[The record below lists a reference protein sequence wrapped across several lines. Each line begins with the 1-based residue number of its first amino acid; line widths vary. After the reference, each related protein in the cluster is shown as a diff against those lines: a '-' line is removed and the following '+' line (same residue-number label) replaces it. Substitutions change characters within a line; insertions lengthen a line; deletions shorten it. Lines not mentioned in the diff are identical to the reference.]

1 MTQEELIKALKGSGG
16 REQVNFD
23 LGQIQLRPTIQR
35 GGQYNV
41 QVQQAPQTNPA
52 LQLADALKGGSQLL
66 NQFVDVQ
73 TKQGEIAA
81 NALTPEEVIKR
92 VEQGD
97 PNAGSFLDKLGKE
110 KTFVET
116 TYKRYYNSTVQP
128 KLTALA
134 EELKNRPVHEYADQ
148 GITTPEDF
156 KAYADGRVKELT
168 DQFSEYTNKSP
179 YAKVLH
185 NQLIEEVV
193 PDLVQRQV
201 SNFDANV
208 TKFNKDEVINN
219 LTRLTVDHGVNP
231 APTAAKN
238 VAATVGAR
246 ITQFGQTGKDGGV
259 KDSLLDPN
267 SALAIGFKVPPEEQ
281 AKIKKGLPSIHKM
294 KAGDIAVS
302 PDIRAQFEAQG
313 VQYMD
318 TVTVKLDDG
327 TTHTG
332 RWMDVTAEEF
342 QGKVMSGRF
351 DLYTPE
357 GNNPLDGKKVSG
369 WSTDEATSSQ
379 RFNDNVNN
387 VFQVNADALL
397 NRAKISPTETSKI
410 LRENASTEI
419 QTLTKEGKFAE
430 ARKLLGAINDVKL
443 GNQPL
448 FGSVDGRAT
457 FVGLEDL
464 VDREEDQFSAENSRD
479 EEKRNRDLSAEY
491 EIKALREINS
501 GKNYDEVFEK
511 LKAEVLAQD
520 LTDYQ
525 RSSIIKNLDQA
536 QNQQYAANIKASSVV
551 EDAIKTF
558 GLGDQVVKTAVVANT
573 PSDAFEYMSLN
584 FPKETLDTIITQDI
598 NGKPSIK
605 PGAVQLLSQ
614 TIQQAQYSTEE
625 ALQTVA
631 RGMRVNNELEYGG
644 VKYDVSTPALKREVG
659 SKLATIIN
667 DQFKENIKNSFTNN
681 INSSQL
687 KPEAT
692 PDISDEEQA
701 LYDVKLLEQGGDVK
715 LAKLAVA
722 NEKRKINAET
732 SVVNKDG
739 TVRTGRSF
747 AENPYEFAT
756 KVNNSLTKGLIKTAN
771 GEQDSA
777 TSFKA
782 FSAAK
787 YEVHNSQAYGND
799 LKDYYG
805 APIGSKQQSAAARN
819 IRSSFEQVGFPV
831 DAIQSGVIKK
841 QIQKQTA
848 SGRLSPDGGMQTIL
862 FSIEDDYLRNL
873 EAYKVVPIIPA
884 HWLQKRDEPVY
895 SSALEK
901 FSKKWGISKEQIT
914 DQETL
919 YQSRGI
925 KVTK

>member
-1 MTQEELIKALKGSGG
+1 MTQEELLKALKGGGG

-23 LGQIQLRPTIQR
+23 LGQVGLRPTIQR

-41 QVQQAPQTNPA
+41 QVQQTPQTNPA
-52 LQLADALKGGSQLL
+52 LQLAEVFKDSSKLL
-66 NQFVDVQ
+66 NNFVDIQ
-73 TKQGEIAA
+73 TKQGEIEA

-168 DQFSEYTNKSP
+168 DQFSEYTDKSP

-201 SNFDANV
+201 SNFDSNV

-219 LTRLTVDHGVNP
+219 LTPLTADHGVNP

-238 VAATVGAR
+238 VPATGGSR

-259 KDSLLDPN
+259 KDSLLDSN
-267 SALAIGFKVPPEEQ
+267 SAIGVGFRVPPAEQ
-281 AKIKKGLPSIHKM
+281 EKIKKGLPSIHKM
-294 KAGDIAVS
+294 KAGDVAVS
-302 PDIRAQFEAQG
+302 PDIRAQLEAEG

-318 TVTVKLDDG
+318 TITLKLDDG

-342 QGKVMSGRF
+342 QGKPMSGRW

-369 WSTDEATSSQ
+369 WSTDEATAAQ

-387 VFQVNADALL
+387 VFQVNADSLL
-397 NRAKISPTETSKI
+397 NRAKVSPTEASKI
-410 LRENASTEI
+410 LRENASTQI

-479 EEKRNRDLSAEY
+479 EEKRNKDLSAEY
-491 EIKALREINS
+491 EIKALREINA

-511 LKAEVLAQD
+511 QTADVLARED

-525 RSSIIKNLDQA
+525 RSSIIKNLYQA

-551 EDAIKTF
+551 EDTIKAY
-558 GLGDQVVKTAVVANT
+558 GLGDQIVKTAVVANT

-584 FPKETLDTIITQDI
+584 FPKEILDTIITQDLS
-598 NGKPSIK
+598 GKPSIK

-631 RGMRVNNELEYGG
+631 QGLRVNNELEYGG
-644 VKYDVSTPALKREVG
+644 VKYNVSTPALKRETG
-659 SKLATIIN
+659 AKLATIIN
-667 DQFKENIKNSFTNN
+667 DQFKENIKAAFTNN
-681 INSSQL
+681 INRSQF
-687 KPEAT
+687 KQAVSQT
-692 PDISDEEQA
+692 VSDEEQA
-701 LYDVKLLEQGGDVK
+701 LFDAKLVKFGGD
-715 LAKLAVA
+715 AKLARVDLE
-722 NEKRKINAET
+722 NDKRKANQET
-732 SVVNKDG
+732 SVVNADG
-739 TVRTGRSF
+739 TVRVGVGLFES
-747 AENPYEFAT
+747 AYDYAT
-756 KVNNSLTKGLIKTAN
+756 KANNSLTKGLIKN
-771 GEQDSA
+771 SKGEVD
-777 TSFKA
+777 
-782 FSAAK
+782 AAK
-787 YEVHNSQAYGND
+787 SYEVFSSAKASVHNSQWFPYD
-799 LKDYYG
+799 LDDYYA
-805 APIGSKQQSAAARN
+805 APLGSEQQAKAVRN
-819 IRSSFEQVGFPV
+819 VRRSFQEVGFPV
-831 DAIQSGVIKK
+831 DAIQSGF
-841 QIQKQTA
+841 IQKTFTKLGT
-848 SGRLSPDGGMQTIL
+848 SETRNVL
-862 FSIEDDYLRNL
+862 FSIEEDLKNK
-873 EAYKVVPIIPA
+873 EAYKTIPIIPA

-895 SSALEK
+895 ATAIKK
-901 FSKKWGISKEQIT
+901 FSSKWGISETQIA